1 MIILILIAA
10 PFSSLKLTH
19 KGPKKYRTAGV
30 FGLTLVFAFTGV
42 GHFIKTEPIV
52 EMIPSFIPQPNAI
65 IYATGV
71 VEIAAAILVLLHRY
85 KPLKL

>member
-1 MIILILIAA
+1 M
-10 PFSSLKLTH
+10 
-19 KGPKKYRTAGV
+19 
-30 FGLTLVFAFTGV
+30 FAFTGV